1 MDYRDETP
9 SAETHYS
16 WLRSRMSAERTMMAY
31 SRAAITFIGLG
42 FTIYET
48 FEFPQGIAGLPKV
61 DPGTARWLGIL
72 LVGASIVVLAA
83 GIWEYRDFL
92 KDLYDRAYA
101 HLATVRHLDLR
112 TGTEIAVGLLLFTA
126 LAAFVAL
133 LYT

>member
-48 FEFPQGIAGLPKV
+48 FTFPNTLAGLPKV
-61 DPGTARWLGIL
+61 DPGTARWLGIS
-72 LVGASIVVLAA
+72 LVGAAIIVIIA
-83 GIWEYRDFL
+83 GLWEYRDFL

-101 HLATVRHLDLR
+101 HLATVRHLEVR
-112 TGTEIAVGLLLFTA
+112 TGTEVAVGLLLFTA
-126 LAAFVAL
+126 IAAFVAL
-133 LYT
+133 ILT